1 MLQKLRNW
9 FTSAP
14 TPAPTDVEAMEEGK
28 RLQEDMITVRVSQTG
43 RQPFAGVPPT
53 PDLLDPERDDR

>member
-1 MLQKLRNW
+1 
-9 FTSAP
+9 
-14 TPAPTDVEAMEEGK
+14 MEEGK

-53 PDLLDPERDDR
+53 PDLLDPERDDS